1 MFALSLTRYTCGQ
14 DKKVFGE
21 IMKKTVVAVAL
32 CALAMPLAVLAQSP
46 SGFNAT
52 PSAQPQGFA
61 LTTLKSIEEVK
72 QNSYDEQLVVL
83 RGRFTRQVS
92 HDKYEFTD
100 EKGNTIVTELDDDKN
115 WSHVSKDALM
125 DILAEVDRDHWKVEL
140 EVLEAKPAR

>member
-1 MFALSLTRYTCGQ
+1 
-14 DKKVFGE
+14 
-21 IMKKTVVAVAL
+21 MKKTVAVAAL
-32 CALAMPLAVLAQSP
+32 CALVMPFAALAQSP

-100 EKGNTIVTELDDDKN
+100 EKVTRLWQSSMMTKIGHT
-115 WSHVSKDALM
+115 WQKMLLW
-125 DILAEVDRDHWKVEL
+125 IFWLKLTGITGR
-140 EVLEAKPAR
+140 

>member
-1 MFALSLTRYTCGQ
+1 
-14 DKKVFGE
+14 
-21 IMKKTVVAVAL
+21 MKKTVVAAAL
-32 CALAMPLAVLAQSP
+32 CVLVIPFAALAQSP
-46 SGFNAT
+46 SGFNAA

-100 EKGNTIVTELDDDKN
+100 EKGNTIVAELDDDKD
-115 WSHVSKDALM
+115 WSHVAKDALM

>member
-1 MFALSLTRYTCGQ
+1 
-14 DKKVFGE
+14 
-21 IMKKTVVAVAL
+21 MKKTVVAVAL

-100 EKGNTIVTELDDDKN
+100 DMISMSLLMKKVTRL
-115 WSHVSKDALM
+115 
-125 DILAEVDRDHWKVEL
+125 
-140 EVLEAKPAR
+140 